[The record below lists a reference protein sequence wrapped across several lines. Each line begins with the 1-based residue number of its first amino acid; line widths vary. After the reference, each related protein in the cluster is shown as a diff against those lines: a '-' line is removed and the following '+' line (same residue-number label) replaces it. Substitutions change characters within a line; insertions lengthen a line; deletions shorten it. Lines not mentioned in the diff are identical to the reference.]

1 MALTT
6 AQIQNA
12 YVAFFNRP
20 ADVAGLNYWTSYN
33 GSIADLFNA
42 FAGSQEYKA
51 LFTGQNSTQIV
62 NTVYQNLFG
71 RSPDVAGLNYWVGQ
85 LDAGKVTV
93 GNIANAVNAGAQ
105 GTDKTIIDNKVAAAT
120 SFTTALDTT
129 SEIVGYA
136 QASNATLSQVKTWLS
151 AVTDQAS
158 TVTAAT
164 AALPAL
170 TTTVSSG
177 ASSAAVNVTLT
188 TAQDNITGTSGNDTF
203 TARIFDNSNTLQS
216 GDKIAGAGGT
226 DTLSADI
233 GNSQN
238 FAITAETSDVEIVS
252 IRAQAVSK
260 DSTDNNTASTSEV
273 QIDAQRMV
281 GVNQWESNNSRADLL
296 IEDVR
301 ILDTQIT
308 KDITIAMVETD
319 PGHVDYGVYFDQLSL
334 RATNNASSTLTL
346 EVMDTRSNAAGTGPL
361 KDNPYNGFQFYVNGK
376 LVKVASTAIDNA
388 LTYTEL
394 KTAITDAV
402 KAVPE
407 LANFT
412 VDFGRSFTVSDTLGS
427 PQTGT
432 TITLTSTKGE
442 AVTTGTGSGWVAAGA
457 VPPSS
462 GLHTNMSTAA
472 STSTEKVTSKVILD
486 DVGRGSTGGDLV
498 IGGLSVGDT
507 STSLG
512 VERFEIEVRDNSKLQ
527 TINSTNNTLQEV
539 VIKNGATTSSSFAYV
554 TTEKD
559 KGDLTVNG
567 NVALTLG
574 NSNVDNNVAP
584 TAVSTTGTATAYGT
598 GIDAALPGSAT
609 QHNAYGFSDVRLIDA
624 SGASSNSAGVA
635 TNAAFAGD
643 LSFTAEVTARSIAK
657 YMNLV
662 DTQANPKETVNTG
675 DGVNGFGTGSIANFN
690 YLTGTGN
697 DKIVVDVD
705 GSVVSSRSLVVAGRE
720 DFTFNIDGGAGNDS
734 ITLKLINNDI
744 VAGVRNNPGNGQN
757 WYNNQ
762 DLNNNVTVSGGAG
775 NDTIW
780 TPGAGDVKIDGG
792 AGNDTIYTDNTGFQ
806 AVTTSGATGYSGAAT
821 SYVKGQWVFNTVDQ
835 VTAFGAAPAAGL
847 YGAAGRNINDLRS
860 DTNES
865 YNFYNSKLVVT
876 FQGIPTATAVTVTGT
891 GYKTTDL
898 EINQAI
904 KKAINDDAVLSKL
917 LVAEDGPANSLVVKS
932 LIDGT
937 MALIDGTM
945 ATTDLAVTL
954 TPLTATEVAALSAT
968 EIAAA
973 GAAYGLTSPT
983 AATVSAAIAAAY
995 TAFSVTNGDYMTA
1008 MANDGAA
1015 SITGN
1020 NSLSTSDNLVLPGAD
1035 NDVIVLGTT
1044 EGTSAAASSNET
1056 IVIGT
1061 SFGNDT
1067 VVNFDDSGFG
1077 QDYFDFTALKGTAL
1091 VAGYTTDKSITIQA
1105 ATTLATS
1112 ATVTEKAAVEALFN
1126 AANAAAQDHVFLSV
1140 NAHNVAS
1147 VYTVVDA
1154 AGASNAVATLQG
1166 TIDLADVAWT
1176 SLTAANFT
1184 NSSATNYFLNNGPT
1198 GLNGTAGTGGTG
1210 GTGTGTG
1217 TAGTVAV
1224 TAAGS
1229 VTETAATNTTFNVAL
1244 GNYTYTVAG
1253 FGAGDKLVFPTAGLA
1268 TVNNA
1273 SFTDGIVEVQYASGG
1288 QTVVVQLTGIP
1299 AATDAGI
1306 FGVSSFNTAFGAGSL
1321 A

>member
-51 LFTGQNSTQIV
+51 LFTGQNSTQVV

-158 TVTAAT
+158 SVTAAT
-164 AALPAL
+164 ASLPAL
-170 TTTVSSG
+170 TTTVASG
-177 ASSAAVNVTLT
+177 AAAASLNASLT
-188 TAQDNITGTSGNDTF
+188 TGQDNIVGTTGNDTF

-216 GDKIAGAGGT
+216 GDKIAGGGGV

-233 GNSQN
+233 GNSQK

-252 IRAQAVSK
+252 IRAQAVAT

-319 PGHVDYGVYFDQLSL
+319 PGHVDYGVYFDQYSL

-388 LTYTEL
+388 LTYAEL

-442 AVTTGTGSGWVAAGA
+442 TVTTGTGSGWVAAGA

-539 VIKNGATTSSSFAYV
+539 VIKNGATTSNSFAYV
-554 TTEKD
+554 TTNKD
-559 KGDLTVNG
+559 KGNLTVNG
-567 NVALTLG
+567 DVALTLG
-574 NSNVDNNVAP
+574 NSNVDNILAP
-584 TAVSTTGTATAYGT
+584 VAVSNTGTATNYGT
-598 GIDAALPGSAT
+598 GIDAALPGSAA

-635 TNAAFAGD
+635 ANAAFAGN

-662 DTQANPKETVNTG
+662 DSQANPKETINTG

-705 GSVVSSRSLVVAGRE
+705 GSVVGSRSLVVAGRE

-734 ITLKLINNDI
+734 ITLKLVNNDI
-744 VAGVRNNPGNGQN
+744 VGGVRNNPGNGQN

-806 AVTTSGATGYSGAAT
+806 TITSSGATGNTNNSVAT
-821 SYVKGQWVFNTVDQ
+821 TATTAYVKGQWVFNTVDQ
-835 VTAFGAAPAAGL
+835 ATAFGVAPVAGL
-847 YGAAGRNINDLRS
+847 YGSSGRNINDLRS

-876 FQGIPTATAVTVTGT
+876 FQGIPTATAVTVAGT
-891 GYKTTDL
+891 SYKTSDL

-932 LIDGT
+932 LIDGA
-937 MALIDGTM
+937 M
-945 ATTDLAVTL
+945 TTADLAVTL
-954 TPLTATEVAALSAT
+954 TPLSATEVAALSAT
-968 EIAAA
+968 EIAAV
-973 GAAYGLTSPT
+973 GAAYGLTAPT

-995 TAFSVTNGDYMTA
+995 TAFSVTNGDYVTA

-1015 SITGN
+1015 NITGN
-1020 NSLSTSDNLVLPGAD
+1020 NSLSTSDNLVLPGEG
-1035 NDVIVLGTT
+1035 NDVVVLGTT
-1044 EGTSAAASSNET
+1044 VGTTAAASSNET

-1067 VVNFDDSGFG
+1067 VVNFDDTGFG

-1091 VAGYTTDKSITIQA
+1091 VAGYTTDKSISIQA

-1112 ATVTEKAAVEALFN
+1112 ATVTEKAAIETLFN
-1126 AANAAAQDHVFLSV
+1126 ANNATAQDHVFLSV

-1147 VYTVVDA
+1147 VYTVADA
-1154 AGASNAVATLQG
+1154 AGAANAVATLQG
-1166 TIDLADVAWT
+1166 TIDLADTAWS
-1176 SLTAANFT
+1176 SLTATNFV
-1184 NSSATNYFLNNGPT
+1184 NSSAANYNLNNGPT

-1210 GTGTGTG
+1210 GGTG

-1224 TAAGS
+1224 AAAGS
-1229 VTETAATNTTFNVAL
+1229 VTETAATNTTFNVAA
-1244 GNYTYTVAG
+1244 GNYTYNIAG
-1253 FGAGDKLVFPTAGLA
+1253 FGAGDKLVFPSGGVAPTI
-1268 TVNNA
+1268 VNGD
-1273 SFTDGIVEVQYASGG
+1273 FTDGIIDVQFASGG
-1288 QTVVVQLTGIP
+1288 TTTVIHLTGIP
-1299 AATDAGI
+1299 AATDGAV
-1306 FGVSSFNTAFGAGSL
+1306 FSVNSFNTAFGAGSL

>member
-51 LFTGQNSTQIV
+51 LFTGQNSTQVV

-158 TVTAAT
+158 SVTAAT

-170 TTTVSSG
+170 TTTVASG

-388 LTYTEL
+388 LTYAEL

-442 AVTTGTGSGWVAAGA
+442 AVTTPAGSGWVAAGA

-584 TAVSTTGTATAYGT
+584 TAVSTTGTATSYGT

-662 DTQANPKETVNTG
+662 DTQANPKETINTG

-744 VAGVRNNPGNGQN
+744 VGGVRNNPGNGQN

-835 VTAFGAAPAAGL
+835 ATAFGAAPAAGL
-847 YGAAGRNINDLRS
+847 YGASGRNINDLRS

-876 FQGIPTATAVTVTGT
+876 FQGIPTATAVTVAGT
-891 GYKTTDL
+891 AYKTTDL

-932 LIDGT
+932 LVDGV
-937 MALIDGTM
+937 M

-973 GAAYGLTSPT
+973 GAAYGLTAPT

-995 TAFSVTNGDYMTA
+995 TAFSVTNGDYVTA
-1008 MANDGAA
+1008 LANDGAA

-1044 EGTSAAASSNET
+1044 EGASAAASSNET

-1077 QDYFDFTALKGTAL
+1077 QDYFDFTALKGTTLTA
-1091 VAGYTTDKSITIQA
+1091 AYTTDKSITIQA

-1112 ATVTEKAAVEALFN
+1112 ATVTEKAAIETLFN

-1147 VYTVVDA
+1147 VYTVADA
-1154 AGASNAVATLQG
+1154 VGASNAVATLQG
-1166 TIDLADVAWT
+1166 TIDLADVAWA
-1176 SLTAANFT
+1176 SLTAANFAS
-1184 NSSATNYFLNNGPT
+1184 SSATNYFLNNGPT

-1210 GTGTGTG
+1210 GGTG

-1224 TAAGS
+1224 AAAGS
-1229 VTETAATNTTFNVAL
+1229 VTETAATNTTFNVAA
-1244 GNYTYTVAG
+1244 GNYTYNIAG

-1268 TVNNA
+1268 TIVNA
-1273 SFTDGIVEVQYASGG
+1273 DLTDGIVDVQYASGG
-1288 QTVVVQLTGIP
+1288 TTTTIHLTGIP
-1299 AATDAGI
+1299 AATDGAI
-1306 FGVSSFNTAFGAGSL
+1306 FGVTSFNTAFGAGTL